1 MGIGLYHRKKVR
13 AGFTLVEL
21 LAVIL
26 IMGMLML
33 IAIPSFQSA
42 NRGGRTRTATLQLNS
57 AVSLARQT
65 AITTRQNVHIIFPD
79 SGLTYDE
86 STVDLAY
93 RSYAIYGARDGYMG
107 EWRRLP
113 EGVVFDNLFRPPGET
128 GSGSPNVFGQTGT
141 GDFVDIGFPNDES
154 TSLQRL
160 LALTYRPDGT
170 LNTGINLRAAY
181 ITHGWVDLEAVG
193 GGANAVQAIPDATVY
208 GVEIRPESGQ
218 TRVREYNP

>member
-1 MGIGLYHRKKVR
+1 MGIVLPIRDQNKR
-13 AGFTLVEL
+13 GFTLVEL

-65 AITTRQNVHIIFPD
+65 AITTRQNVHIVFPD

-113 EGVVFDNLFRPPGET
+113 EGVIFDNAFRPPSET
-128 GSGSPNVFGQTGT
+128 GTGSRNVFRQTGS
-141 GDFVDIGFPNDES
+141 GDFVDISFPDDES

-193 GGANAVQAIPDATVY
+193 GGVDAVQVVPGSTVY

-218 TRVREYNP
+218 TRMREYNP